1 MEAYLWEPLE
11 DGAVK
16 CNLCN
21 HRCVIKPGKRGIC
34 SVRENQSGTLHSL
47 VYGKVVARNI
57 DPIEKKPLFH
67 FLPGSLSYSIAT
79 VGCNFKCRFCQN
91 ADIAQMPNDSSGLIV
106 GDETSPEAIVGGAL
120 KADCKSISYTYTEP
134 TIFFEFAYDTAKL
147 AHEAGLSNV
156 FVTNGY
162 MTAEAL
168 DMIHPYLHAANV
180 DLKAFNDDYYKNLCS
195 AKLEPVKE
203 SLIKMK
209 ALGIFVEVTTLMV
222 PGLNDDPKEL
232 EALAGF
238 LAESLGPETPWH
250 VSRFH
255 PTYRLKDRSPTPM
268 GTLITAREIGLNAG
282 LRYVYTGNVPG
293 EEAENTF
300 CYQCGKAV
308 IQRWGFQI
316 RKYDID
322 AGRCKSCGA
331 EIDGVGL

>member
-1 MEAYLWEPLE
+1 
-11 DGAVK
+11 
-16 CNLCN
+16 
-21 HRCVIKPGKRGIC
+21 
-34 SVRENQSGTLHSL
+34 
-47 VYGKVVARNI
+47 
-57 DPIEKKPLFH
+57 
-67 FLPGSLSYSIAT
+67 
-79 VGCNFKCRFCQN
+79 
-91 ADIAQMPNDSSGLIV
+91 
-106 GDETSPEAIVGGAL
+106 
-120 KADCKSISYTYTEP
+120 
-134 TIFFEFAYDTAKL
+134 
-147 AHEAGLSNV
+147 
-156 FVTNGY
+156 
-162 MTAEAL
+162 
-168 DMIHPYLHAANV
+168 
-180 DLKAFNDDYYKNLCS
+180 
-195 AKLEPVKE
+195 
-203 SLIKMK
+203 MK

-268 GTLITAREIGLNAG
+268 GTLITAREIGLSAG

-293 EEAENTF
+293 EEAENTV